1 MKINTDSKT
10 IDEIL
15 ERGIS
20 NIYPTKEGLREL
32 LLSGKKLKIYL
43 GADPTGTELHL
54 GHSKNFILLEKLR
67 RLGHEVIVLFGDF
80 TAMIGD
86 PTGKLKTRVSLSEK
100 DVENNLRSWKK
111 QLSSIIKFKTFLNGG
126 ARIVKNSKWLSKLS
140 FSDVTKLAS
149 NFTVQQM
156 IERDMFDKRIK
167 EGNPIYLN
175 EFLYP
180 LMQGYD
186 SVVLG
191 VDVEIG
197 GTDQTFNMLAG
208 RTLLRKLNNKEKFV
222 ITTELVVDPKT
233 GKKMSK
239 SEGNYIGLSETPNE
253 MFGKIMA
260 LGDDFI
266 IPILK
271 DCTFLPIQEIE
282 KINEELKGGKNPKD
296 IKIILAKEIISIYHG
311 KKTAEKVASDFEKT
325 FSKKEIPDD
334 IPEVL
339 SKKTDLLS
347 EVLLEEKII
356 SSKSDFARL
365 VKENAIT
372 FLEENKK
379 ISDIKELVK
388 KGTYKIG
395 KHRFLKI
402 EVNE

>member
-15 ERGIS
+15 ERGVS

-67 RLGHEVIVLFGDF
+67 RLGHEVVVLFGDF

-86 PTGKLKTRVSLSEK
+86 PTGKLNTRVSLSEK
-100 DVENNLRSWKK
+100 EVKNNLKSWKK
-111 QLSSIIKFKTFLNGG
+111 QLSPIIKFKTFLDDG
-126 ARIVKNSKWLSKLS
+126 AKIVKNSKWLSKLS
-140 FSDVTKLAS
+140 FGDITRLSS

-208 RTLLRKLNNKEKFV
+208 RTLLKKLKNKEKFV
-222 ITTELVVDPKT
+222 ITIDLIVDPKT

-260 LGDDFI
+260 LADEFI

-282 KINEELKGGKNPKD
+282 KIDEELKGGKNPKD
-296 IKIILAKEIISIYHG
+296 IKIILAKEIITLYHG
-311 KKTAEKVASDFEKT
+311 KDSAEKVANDFEKI
-325 FSKKEIPDD
+325 FSKKEIPSD
-334 IPEVL
+334 ILEVS

-347 EVLLEEKII
+347 EILLREKII

-365 VKENAIT
+365 VKENAVT

-379 ISDIKELVK
+379 IIDIKELVK
-388 KGTYKIG
+388 NGTYKIG
-395 KHRFLKI
+395 KHRFIKI

>member
-1 MKINTDSKT
+1 MKVNTDPKI

-15 ERGIS
+15 KRGVS
-20 NIYPTKEGLREL
+20 NIYPTKEGLKEL

-67 RLGHEVIVLFGDF
+67 RLGHEVVVLFGDF

-86 PTGKLKTRVSLSEK
+86 PTGKLNTRLALTEK
-100 DVENNLRSWKK
+100 EVKINLKSWKK
-111 QLSSIIKFKTFLNGG
+111 QLSPIIKFKTFTSDG
-126 ARIVKNSKWLSKLS
+126 AKVVKNSKWLSKLS
-140 FSDVTKLAS
+140 FNDVTRLAS

-167 EGNPIYLN
+167 EGSPIYLN

-186 SVVLG
+186 SVFLD
-191 VDVEIG
+191 VDIEIG

-208 RTLLRKLNNKEKFV
+208 RTLLRKIKNKEKFV
-222 ITTELVVDPKT
+222 ITTELIVDPKT

-239 SEGNYIGLSETPNE
+239 SEGNYIGLSETPRE

-260 LGDDFI
+260 LSDEFI

-271 DCTFLPIQEIE
+271 DCTFLSMDEIN
-282 KINEELKGGKNPKD
+282 KIEEQIKEGKNPKE
-296 IKIILAKEIISIYHG
+296 IKIILAKEIITIYHG
-311 KKTAEKVASDFEKT
+311 KDLAEKVANDFEKT

-334 IPEVL
+334 IKEVET
-339 SKKTDLLS
+339 KVTDLLS
-347 EVLLEEKII
+347 EIFLKEKII

-372 FLEENKK
+372 LIEENKK
-379 ISDIKELVK
+379 ITDIKELAK

-395 KHRFLKI
+395 KHRFIKI
-402 EVNE
+402 GIRY

>member
-15 ERGIS
+15 ERGVS

-67 RLGHEVIVLFGDF
+67 RLGHEVVVLFGDF

-86 PTGKLKTRVSLSEK
+86 PTGKLNTRVSLSEK
-100 DVENNLRSWKK
+100 EVKNNLKSWKK
-111 QLSSIIKFKTFLNGG
+111 QLSPIIKFKTFLDDG
-126 ARIVKNSKWLSKLS
+126 AKIVKNSKWLSKLS
-140 FSDVTKLAS
+140 FGDITRLSS

-208 RTLLRKLNNKEKFV
+208 RTLLKKLKNKEKFV
-222 ITTELVVDPKT
+222 ITIDLIVDPKT

-239 SEGNYIGLSETPNE
+239 SEG
-253 MFGKIMA
+253 K
-260 LGDDFI
+260 
-266 IPILK
+266 
-271 DCTFLPIQEIE
+271 
-282 KINEELKGGKNPKD
+282 
-296 IKIILAKEIISIYHG
+296 
-311 KKTAEKVASDFEKT
+311 
-325 FSKKEIPDD
+325 
-334 IPEVL
+334 
-339 SKKTDLLS
+339 
-347 EVLLEEKII
+347 
-356 SSKSDFARL
+356 
-365 VKENAIT
+365 
-372 FLEENKK
+372 
-379 ISDIKELVK
+379 
-388 KGTYKIG
+388 
-395 KHRFLKI
+395 
-402 EVNE
+402 

>member
-15 ERGIS
+15 ERGVS

-32 LLSGKKLKIYL
+32 VVSGKKLKIYL

-67 RLGHEVIVLFGDF
+67 RLGHEVVVLFGDF

-86 PTGKLKTRVSLSEK
+86 PTGKLNTRVSLSEK
-100 DVENNLRSWKK
+100 EVKNNLKSWKK
-111 QLSSIIKFKTFLNGG
+111 QLSPIIKFKTFLDDG
-126 ARIVKNSKWLSKLS
+126 AKIVKNSKWLSKLS
-140 FSDVTKLAS
+140 FGDITRLSS

-208 RTLLRKLNNKEKFV
+208 RTLLKKLKNKEKFV
-222 ITTELVVDPKT
+222 ITIDLIVDPKT

-260 LGDDFI
+260 LADEFI

-282 KINEELKGGKNPKD
+282 KIDEELKGGKNPKD
-296 IKIILAKEIISIYHG
+296 IKIILAKEIITLYHG
-311 KKTAEKVASDFEKT
+311 KDSAEKVANDFEKI
-325 FSKKEIPDD
+325 FSKKEIPSD
-334 IPEVL
+334 ILEVS

-347 EVLLEEKII
+347 EILLREKII

-365 VKENAIT
+365 VKENAVT

-379 ISDIKELVK
+379 IIDIKELVK
-388 KGTYKIG
+388 NGTYKIG
-395 KHRFLKI
+395 KHRFIKI